1 MTLQLGKMKI
11 QAPAVRKELELDLGK
26 AVMIVVAEVT
36 PETDAVVLKTRI
48 FKNLAE
54 SWLKN
59 LEMMKTE
66 LVSFDLIDCISYLD
80 KGIKSEKSLQ
90 YT

>member
-1 MTLQLGKMKI
+1 MTLL
-11 QAPAVRKELELDLGK
+11 APAVQKELDLSEGK
-26 AVMIVVAEVT
+26 AVMIVVAEVAL
-36 PETDAVVLKTRI
+36 ETDGVVLKTRI

-66 LVSFDLIDCISYLD
+66 IVSFDLIDSIASV
-80 KGIKSEKSLQ
+80 I
-90 YT
+90 